1 MNGGV
6 DHCAGYKEWVAV
18 CDALGEGRQHVL
30 LRKGGIHE
38 GREGFSFRQE
48 RFLLFPTRFHAQAQ
62 VRGPGSLPVKAGEW
76 EVGEEVPISI
86 WCEALWARTLT
97 DWEQVVALEPYHVW
111 TEDLVRERFDCGELQ
126 QIHCALVRVF
136 RLPEPVSLT
145 YGKNYGGCR
154 TWVELPLA
162 PPRDLEPVTNDADF
176 EVVRKA
182 IEEIVKG
189 APGLPDRENG
199 QKS

>member
-62 VRGPGSLPVKAGEW
+62 VRAPAPLPVKAGEW

-162 PPRDLEPVTNDADF
+162 PPRDLEPVTNDSDF